1 MQKADYLLRLMKQ
14 RTDALIASDGKLQEF
29 LMWVNEKSI
38 WVNVPYKPAAIR
50 AFYFYLFLA
59 LAHPLILERT
69 FARAFYRANAL
80 NLLLKFNLAS
90 ALASNLESNHALKL
104 DRALAST
111 LDLALNRTRARTL
124 DGSQTLDHAVI
135 DTLSSAIVRTLDP
148 DPERSLQQLKDQ
160 LPDPD
165 NWKRFDEWWQA
176 NGHAWTK
183 QLRAVMI
190 VYRNIGH
197 DWQFNEQ
204 QKELLE
210 QYYEANK
217 LLVDCLNSAS
227 SMTPAVRSQIEDTL
241 LLPIAEIE
249 KRDASQDK

>member
-1 MQKADYLLRLMKQ
+1 M
-14 RTDALIASDGKLQEF
+14 GK
-29 LMWVNEKSI
+29 EKSI

-111 LDLALNRTRARTL
+111 LDLALNRTRAPTL

-135 DTLSSAIVRTLDP
+135 DTLSSTIVRTLDP
-148 DPERSLQQLKDQ
+148 DPQRSLQQLKDQ

-165 NWKRFDEWWQA
+165 NWKRFDEWWQV

-183 QLRAVMI
+183 QLRSVMI
-190 VYRNIGH
+190 AYRNIGH

-210 QYYEANK
+210 QYYEANL
-217 LLVDCLNSAS
+217 LLVDCLNSS
-227 SMTPAVRSQIEDTL
+227 SDVTPAVRSHIEETL

-249 KRDASQDK
+249 KHR

>member
-1 MQKADYLLRLMKQ
+1 
-14 RTDALIASDGKLQEF
+14 
-29 LMWVNEKSI
+29 MWVNEKSI

-59 LAHPLILERT
+59 LARPLILDRT
-69 FARAFYRANAL
+69 FARDFSRANAL

-124 DGSQTLDHAVI
+124 DGSQTLDRSVI
-135 DTLSSAIVRTLDP
+135 DTLSNAIVRTLDP
-148 DPERSLQQLKDQ
+148 DPKRSLQQLKDQ

-183 QLRAVMI
+183 QLRSVMI
-190 VYRNIGH
+190 VYHNIGH

-210 QYYEANK
+210 QYYDANK
-217 LLVDCLNSAS
+217 LLMDCLNSS
-227 SMTPAVRSQIEDTL
+227 SDVTPAVRSHIEETL

-249 KRDASQDK
+249 KPR